1 VIQNGIKWE
10 ITMEGNKRT
19 HFLDL
24 KIPIGGLLS
33 FYGLLLVFYG
43 LFTGKEVYQR
53 SLGININLIWGIV
66 MLIVGGAFL
75 LSYFIKSGRLK

>member
-1 VIQNGIKWE
+1 
-10 ITMEGNKRT
+10 MEGNKRT

-53 SLGININLIWGIV
+53 SLGININLIWGIL
-66 MLIVGGAFL
+66 MFIIGGAFL
-75 LSYFIKSGRLK
+75 LSYFIKSGRSKL

>member
-1 VIQNGIKWE
+1 
-10 ITMEGNKRT
+10 MEGNKRT

-24 KIPIGGLLS
+24 KIPIGGLLG

-66 MLIVGGAFL
+66 MLIVGGEFL
-75 LSYFIKSGRLK
+75 LSYFIKAGRLK